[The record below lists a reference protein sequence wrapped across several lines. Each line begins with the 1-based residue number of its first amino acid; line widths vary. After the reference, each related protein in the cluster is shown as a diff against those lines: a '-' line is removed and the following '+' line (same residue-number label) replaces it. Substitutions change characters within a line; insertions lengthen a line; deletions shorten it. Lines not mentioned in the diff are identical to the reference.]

1 MKTIGRIM
9 TIVAV
14 VVTLV
19 TASCKKEDPIIPL
32 NAVMGGTWVYE
43 EKDGTDGGSMT
54 LRETLTFTSA
64 TDCKRVKS
72 RRTLLMNKKE
82 EFDLTYIF
90 DGEIGTLTGL
100 YNIYTTPM
108 DFLFRYDSVSD
119 KLTVWC
125 GMDSTVTGEKRFVY
139 YREK

>member
-1 MKTIGRIM
+1 MKTLRKIL
-9 TIVAV
+9 TILV
-14 VVTLV
+14 VV
-19 TASCKKEDPIIPL
+19 ASMLATSCEKEDPIVPL

-72 RRTLLMNKKE
+72 RKTLLMNKKE
-82 EFDLTYIF
+82 EFDLTYTF

-108 DFLFRYDSVSD
+108 DFFFKYDSLND

-125 GMDSTVTGEKRFVY
+125 YKDTTYPDTRRFVY
-139 YREK
+139 FREK

>member
-1 MKTIGRIM
+1 MKTFRKIL
-9 TIVAV
+9 TILVV
-14 VVTLV
+14 VVTMLA
-19 TASCKKEDPIIPL
+19 TSCKKEDPIVPL

-43 EKDGTDGGSMT
+43 EKDCTDGGSMT

-72 RRTLLMNKKE
+72 RKTLLMNKKE
-82 EFDLTYIF
+82 EFDLTYTF

-100 YNIYTTPM
+100 YNIYITPM
-108 DFLFRYDSVSD
+108 DFFFKYDSLND

-125 GMDSTVTGEKRFVY
+125 YKDTTYPDTRRFVY
-139 YREK
+139 FREK